1 MGNLGERF
9 QKFFDSFGQNWAG
22 YLLQFILIA
31 AVFYYVFKILK
42 VNKGGK
48 FIAVVTV
55 AVIVSGLAFALTDT
69 FSQELLFI
77 VILMIALLIFT
88 MFHTEI
94 KRALLD
100 SNVKKSKK
108 QDSIT
113 VTGVERCLKRH
124 FLWTKFAYRTKR
136 LEYKCA
142 YDFNKLS
149 GKIDESINLGI
160 QAVKCVLDKQ
170 LDPDIFVKEFLQK

>member
-69 FSQELLFI
+69 
-77 VILMIALLIFT
+77 
-88 MFHTEI
+88 
-94 KRALLD
+94 
-100 SNVKKSKK
+100 
-108 QDSIT
+108 
-113 VTGVERCLKRH
+113 
-124 FLWTKFAYRTKR
+124 
-136 LEYKCA
+136 
-142 YDFNKLS
+142 
-149 GKIDESINLGI
+149 
-160 QAVKCVLDKQ
+160 
-170 LDPDIFVKEFLQK
+170 